1 MSPWIGIAAGGAV
14 AALFGWALGAV
25 TLKLRGIYFSLSI
38 FAFSAVSIGL
48 LLRLQH
54 THFGRKIF
62 DGDPGG
68 LTRDTRVVDAY
79 LGIAGFD

>member
-1 MSPWIGIAAGGAV
+1 MTLQL
-14 AALFGWALGAV
+14 ALQRLA
-25 TLKLRGIYFSLSI
+25 
-38 FAFSAVSIGL
+38 IGL

-54 THFGRKIF
+54 THFGRKIY
-62 DGDPGG
+62 DDNPGG